1 MIELDL
7 NDEKS
12 ELTNVVVKSSGH
24 MSRVMLYD
32 HCSSLMDVLTQSN
45 TLIFEKLIYQ
55 QHFKSI
61 DLHNDRKLSTK
72 MLVHVHV
79 CRPGFK
85 KKTY

>member
-24 MSRVMLYD
+24 VLRVMLYD

-61 DLHNDRKLSTK
+61 DLHNDRKFSTK
-72 MLVHVHV
+72 MLMHVRV
-79 CRPGFK
+79 CRPGS
-85 KKTY
+85 KTI